1 MPKTGTIVELS
12 DWVLVQ
18 RCQQGQVSAF
28 QELVSRHYQKVFVVV
43 QGIVNHRE
51 DAMDIVQDTFLRVY
65 RKISGFK
72 GDSSF
77 YTWVYRIAVN
87 LAIDFKRQKKR
98 APMELVERG
107 EGHDEPVED
116 PDRIGSDPG
125 RDLQR
130 KEIER
135 RLLEAIAD
143 LTPDH
148 KAVIVLRAIEGLSY
162 KEISRLLGC
171 SEGTVMSRLHYA
183 RKRLLEKLDSVI

>member
-1 MPKTGTIVELS
+1 M
-12 DWVLVQ
+12 
-18 RCQQGQVSAF
+18 
-28 QELVSRHYQKVFVVV
+28 VV

-65 RKISGFK
+65 RKINGFK

-77 YTWVYRIAVN
+77 YTWIYRIAVN
-87 LAIDFKRQKKR
+87 LAIDLKRQKKR
-98 APMELVERG
+98 SPMELREGG
-107 EGHDEPVED
+107 EGYDEPAED
-116 PDRIGSDPG
+116 PDKLGSDPG

-135 RLLEAIAD
+135 RIFAAIAE

-183 RKRLLEKLDSVI
+183 RKKLLEKLEPVI

>member
-1 MPKTGTIVELS
+1 
-12 DWVLVQ
+12 
-18 RCQQGQVSAF
+18 
-28 QELVSRHYQKVFVVV
+28 
-43 QGIVNHRE
+43 
-51 DAMDIVQDTFLRVY
+51 MDIVQDTFLRVY
-65 RKISGFK
+65 RKINGFK
-72 GDSSF
+72 GESSF

-87 LAIDFKRQKKR
+87 LAIDFKRQRKR
-98 APMELVERG
+98 SPTELAEGVEG
-107 EGHDEPVED
+107 YDEPVED
-116 PDRIGSDPG
+116 PDKLGSDPG

-135 RLLEAIAD
+135 QVLAAIAD